1 MMLLDNV
8 EMPPLSFL
16 TRIAQ
21 ELRRVMKLNLFNFDV
36 IRDSTPV
43 LLTFLCDG
51 LCKKQQSGESEECLK
66 DAIRIVNG
74 TGCGDRDEGAIE
86 VSLYLEDKES
96 SLQL

>member
-1 MMLLDNV
+1 MHLDNA

-16 TRIAQ
+16 TRITR

-36 IRDSTPV
+36 IRDSERV

-51 LCKKQQSGESEECLK
+51 LCKKQQRGESEECVK

-74 TGCGDRDEGAIE
+74 TSCGDRDEGAIE